1 MSKLKIHPRKLRKPK
16 RLWRRAKAFHIFERE
31 GITYYIQSDCVL
43 LNPEDV
49 EYGQG
54 ILLAKPTL
62 NNEPVGVYFTK
73 KVRATTRE
81 EKAAEVAY
89 FYAVGKPRKGLYV
102 VPITIFPGCYDHS
115 PENVKALLDAG
126 DIFAYE

>member
-1 MSKLKIHPRKLRKPK
+1 MAKLKFHPRKFRKPK
-16 RLWRRAKAFHIFERE
+16 RLWRHTKAFHIFERE
-31 GITYYIQSDCVL
+31 GITYYIQADSVL
-43 LNPEDV
+43 LNPEDL

-73 KVRATTRE
+73 KVRATARE

-89 FYAVGKPRKGLYV
+89 LYAVGQPRKGLCV

-115 PENVKALLDAG
+115 PENVKALLNAG
-126 DIFAYE
+126 DMFAYE

>member
-1 MSKLKIHPRKLRKPK
+1 MSELKIHPRKLKKPK
-16 RLWRRAKAFHIFERE
+16 RLWRQTKAFHIFERE

-43 LNPEDV
+43 LNPEDI

-54 ILLAKPTL
+54 ILLAKPNL

-81 EKAAEVAY
+81 EKAAEIAY
-89 FYAVGKPRKGLYV
+89 LYAVGQPRKGLSV
-102 VPITIFPGCYDHS
+102 VPITIFPSCYDHS

-126 DIFAYE
+126 DMFAHE